1 MNADHRPSSDRR
13 IQFGVFFQG
22 VNFHTIW
29 SSPDSGSQ
37 HDFASFRQVA
47 QTAERGLFSAFFLGE
62 GLRLREHFGRIHD
75 LDVAGRPDAQT
86 QLAALAAV
94 TERIGLVATQ
104 NTTYNEPYDLA
115 RRLASLDLLSDG
127 RAGWNVVTT
136 DNAWTGENFRRGGW
150 LDHADR
156 YRRAEQFVRA
166 AEQLWAGRA
175 TGAGSPA
182 GDVTIDESL
191 VRLSAPAPLPASRQG
206 RPVIF
211 QAGDSDAGRE
221 FAASSA
227 DVIFSAHGG
236 LDDAIAFAADVRR
249 RLPAYGRSR
258 DELAFFP
265 GQHFVLADTADEARE
280 KAEWVG
286 TAQVS
291 PQTAIRFLEPVWGT
305 DLSGYDPDGPLPD
318 IDPVIDEADGQRGA
332 AFQGRRAFETA
343 RAWREAAAA
352 EGLSIRRF
360 VIRQSARR
368 AIVGSY
374 ADVADLLVRYVDS
387 GAVDGFNV
395 SPYLVPGGLDDI
407 VDGLIPLLQERGIY
421 PTEYPG
427 TTLRENLGLPPLSAA
442 GDAAADDAAA

>member
-1 MNADHRPSSDRR
+1 MTAEQRPSPARRR

-29 SSPDSGSQ
+29 SRPDSGSQ
-37 HDFASFRQVA
+37 HDFDSFVTVA

-62 GLRLREHFGRIHD
+62 GLRLREHLGRIHD

-104 NTTYNEPYDLA
+104 NTTYNDPYDLA

-156 YRRAEQFVRA
+156 YHRAAEFVRA
-166 AEQLWAGRA
+166 AQRLWDG
-175 TGAGSPA
+175 GAAPA
-182 GDVTIDESL
+182 AADGDIAIED
-191 VRLSAPAPLPASRQG
+191 RLLRLRAPAPLPPSRQG

-236 LDDAIAFAADVRR
+236 LDDAVAFAADVRR

-265 GQHFVLADTADEARE
+265 GQHFILADTAAQAQE

-286 TAQVS
+286 QAQVS
-291 PQTAIRFLEPVWGT
+291 PQTAIRFLEPIWGT

-332 AFQGRRAFETA
+332 SFQGRRAVETA
-343 RAWREAAAA
+343 RSWRDSAAA
-352 EGLSIRRF
+352 EGLSIRQF

-368 AIVGSY
+368 AIVGSF

-421 PTEYPG
+421 PTAYPG
-427 TTLRENLGLPPLSAA
+427 TTLRENLGLPALTDAA
-442 GDAAADDAAA
+442 DAAA